1 MDSKLANSSIKA
13 EFVLL

>member
-1 MDSKLANSSIKA
+1 MDFFIIKA